1 MKKVLFSALIASSLI
16 ACQTTTKPA
25 FDLAS
30 AKQEIE
36 AADKE
41 LINFI
46 LSGDSV
52 GAANAYSKQ
61 GTLMADNMPSLLGVE
76 KISAFWGGFSKIAG
90 GLTLTTLEVWGD
102 ENFITEEGV
111 FEVKGKDGN
120 QLDKGKYLVL
130 WKKEDGKWKLHR
142 DLSNSDLPVP
152 VK

>member
-1 MKKVLFSALIASSLI
+1 MKKFLFSALIASSLF
-16 ACQTTTKPA
+16 ACKSETKPV
-25 FDLAS
+25 FDLEK

-36 AADKE
+36 AADKDV
-41 LINFI
+41 INFI

-52 GAANAYSKQ
+52 GAANAYSKE
-61 GTLMADNMPSLLGVE
+61 GTLMADNMPALSGVE

-120 QLDKGKYLVL
+120 QLDKGKYLVV

-142 DLSNSDLPVP
+142 DLSNSDLPLAT
-152 VK
+152 K